1 MSLLAGI
8 HVIVFDAVGTVILPN
23 PGAASVYADAARR
36 HGIAVDAATLSARLW
51 NQFRV
56 EDEIDR
62 LAGWV
67 TSEGREYSRWHH
79 IVEAAIPDADEDLFG
94 DLFRHFAEPSAWTV
108 IDGVAETLLEL
119 DTRGL
124 ILALASNYDRRL
136 QSVISGLPALAPLR
150 QRVVISSVVG
160 HRKPAVE
167 FFRDG
172 VLPAVGCKAGEVLFV
187 GDDME
192 NDCLGARAAGMRAVL
207 FDLADRHPGVENRI
221 RSFAELLGGTS
232 QQRDPQ

>member
-8 HVIVFDAVGTVILPN
+8 RAVVFDAVGTVILPD
-23 PGAASVYADAARR
+23 PGAASVYADAAGR
-36 HGIAVDAATLSARLW
+36 HGIAVDAATLSARLG
-51 NQFRV
+51 NRFRV
-56 EDEIDR
+56 EDDIDR

-67 TSEGREYSRWHH
+67 TSEGRERERWQN
-79 IVEAAIPDADEDLFG
+79 IVTAAIPGADD
-94 DLFRHFAEPSAWTV
+94 DLFRELFQHFAEPTAWTV
-108 IDGVAETLLEL
+108 IEGVAETLLEL
-119 DTRGL
+119 DSRGL

-136 QSVISGLPALAPLR
+136 QSVIAGLPALAPLR

-172 VLPAVGCKAGEVLFV
+172 VLPAVGCKACEVLFV
-187 GDDME
+187 GDDLE

-207 FDLADRHPGVENRI
+207 YDRVDRHTNAIERI
-221 RSFAELLGGTS
+221 RRLAELTG
-232 QQRDPQ
+232 